1 MILKNFQT
9 DQKDFITEIGNIK
22 NDIMKYVTGKKQEVL
37 VEATY
42 PFFEEIVR
50 INNKNSLKMN
60 QDICI
65 KSFRLF
71 LKI

>member
-1 MILKNFQT
+1 MILKIFKQT
-9 DQKDFITEIGNIK
+9 QKDFITEIGNIK

-50 INNKNSLKMN
+50 INNKILLK
-60 QDICI
+60 
-65 KSFRLF
+65 
-71 LKI
+71 